1 VSVEYRITTLGKT
14 LRAPVDALIA
24 WADEQLPA
32 IERARIAFDEDE
44 Q

>member
-1 VSVEYRITTLGKT
+1 LGKT
-14 LRAPVDALIA
+14 LRGPIDALVA
-24 WADEQLPA
+24 WADEQLPN